1 MTDNKLADYVLV
13 PRVPTEAMFD
23 AGVERHRPQ
32 NMSAAR
38 LRLIW
43 DAMLSAAPV
52 QPPALPEVTDAD
64 VAAAWDVL
72 LITGQP
78 IDSCAGG
85 DMRKVLESYRARLMA
100 KAGGDR
106 G

>member
-1 MTDNKLADYVLV
+1 MTTQDKLADYVLV

-52 QPPALPEVTDAD
+52 QPPANGEAHGVVDAERERCAQVCESFGGNGLGYID
-64 VAAAWDVL
+64 DDWSAMCAAA
-72 LITGQP
+72 I
-78 IDSCAGG
+78 
-85 DMRKVLESYRARLMA
+85 RAR
-100 KAGGDR
+100 
-106 G
+106 